1 MGTKLVSPG
10 AKAAGAPKVS
20 AQLSAKETAAIDR
33 LVEAGFFLN
42 RSDFLRA
49 AAREKLGRVEVL
61 EVRDIDREKA
71 RSELLEYFISHPD
84 SFPSDAAAAL
94 KLDLGLVME
103 VCRALLDSGKLEES
117 R

>member
-1 MGTKLVSPG
+1 MGTKLASPG
-10 AKAAGAPKVS
+10 AKAAGAPQVS
-20 AQLSAKETAAIDR
+20 ARLTPKETAAIDR

-49 AAREKLGRVEVL
+49 AAREKLGRVQIL

-71 RSELLEYFISHPD
+71 RGEILGYFIGHPD

-94 KLDLGLVME
+94 NLDLGLVME
-103 VCRALLDSGKLEES
+103 ICRALLDSGELQES
-117 R
+117 L